1 MGVGVTAA
9 EQVRT
14 FAPGR
19 VNLIGEHVDYND
31 GIVLPIAIERGCTA
45 TVSTRTDGLL
55 VITSAQRTKASV
67 QVSMADLAPAAV
79 TGWAAYP
86 AGAVWAVLD
95 GAAPTSSGLSVHV
108 NSDVPSGAGLSSSA
122 ALTCS
127 VATAVNALLRLGLAP
142 RDLARCAQRAENAFV
157 GVPTGAMDQVAST
170 LAVVGHALMFDV
182 RDDTVTPVRYALPG
196 TALLVIDTGV
206 HHALVD
212 GGYAQRRAAC
222 ERAAALLGVRSLR
235 GVVDVTALNA
245 LLGQPDADELLTRSR
260 HVVSEIARVPVAAD
274 ALARG
279 DAGALGA
286 LMCASHASLRDDFA
300 VSCVEL
306 DTAVDAAMAAGALG
320 ARMTGGGFGG
330 SAIALVPEAYVARVT
345 TAVMGAF
352 SEAGF
357 AAPRIWPVRP
367 GGGARVLAG

>member
-142 RDLARCAQRAENAFV
+142 RD
-157 GVPTGAMDQVAST
+157 